1 MMMTL
6 LLSSKWWLFVGE
18 NEAKDGGVELKKAGF
33 KFDKAYTSYLRRAIK
48 TCWLVLEQV
57 RILSSVFCGYGFE

>member
-1 MMMTL
+1 MHVPILVAGESEAREGGQL
-6 LLSSKWWLFVGE
+6 L
-18 NEAKDGGVELKKAGF
+18 KAEGI

-57 RILSSVFCGYGFE
+57 DRG